1 MKPSV
6 FIDTDIVLD
15 LLLSRQPF
23 NIPSARLFTLIQRGV
38 IDASVSSLTFANG
51 FYLLRKKVPADT
63 AKAMLST
70 LKSWLTVLPVDS
82 STVDSALTSPFNDFE
97 DALQY
102 HTALPAGV
110 SVIITRNIRDY
121 KNAALP
127 VMSAEEFLA
136 QFTS

>member
-1 MKPSV
+1 MKQFI

-15 LLLSRQPF
+15 LLLNRAPF
-23 NIPSARLFTLIQRGV
+23 NMASARLFTLVQRGV
-38 IDASVSSLTFANG
+38 IEAAVSSLTFANG

-70 LKSWLTVLPVDS
+70 LKSWITVLPVES
-82 STVDSALTSPFNDFE
+82 STVDKALASPFNDFE

-102 HTALPAGV
+102 HAALPSGA
-110 SVIITRNIRDY
+110 SVIITRNIRDF

-127 VMSAEEFLA
+127 VMTAEEFLA
-136 QFTS
+136 QFPS